1 MQYTG
6 FLTSLSI
13 NQYDL
18 LFLNDQKLSYK
29 LLTLFQMEI
38 SNYKDEHEERKNI
51 VFKHKN
57 L

>member
-1 MQYTG
+1 MSIIQALYSYSLKPNQMQYTG

-29 LLTLFQMEI
+29 LLKLF
-38 SNYKDEHEERKNI
+38 
-51 VFKHKN
+51 
-57 L
+57 